1 MVEAFFLQKERYFID
16 ALSREVI
23 DDGFRLYVAEHTD
36 LSLHIRRECLHST
49 ADDDIRLDSDGAQ
62 LLDGVLGRLCLEF
75 VSGFDV
81 WYECDVNIDDVISIR
96 YVFLD
101 LTDGFEEWQ
110 GLDITDGAT
119 DLRDDDVCIVI
130 SADTEHA
137 VFDLVCDMRNDLNGG
152 A

>member
-1 MVEAFFLQKERYFID
+1 M
-16 ALSREVI
+16 
-23 DDGFRLYVAEHTD
+23 
-36 LSLHIRRECLHST
+36 
-49 ADDDIRLDSDGAQ
+49 
-62 LLDGVLGRLCLEF
+62 LGRLCLEF

-110 GLDITDGAT
+110 GLDITDSAA

-130 SADTEHA
+130 SADTKHA
-137 VFDLVCDMRNDLNGG
+137 VFDLVRDMRDDLNGG